1 MNYFQNTHF
10 LLFKILSV
18 SRSSSKNTIFGLIT
32 VSTMKHHIN
41 LLSDIDECA
50 TRKHNCSVD
59 GVCGNVEGS
68 YKCGCKPGYSGDGRT
83 CKGTAIIFHMFNKE
97 LYGLLRSFCIGILF
111 MRLI

>member
-1 MNYFQNTHF
+1 
-10 LLFKILSV
+10 
-18 SRSSSKNTIFGLIT
+18 
-32 VSTMKHHIN
+32 MKHHIN

>member
-1 MNYFQNTHF
+1 M
-10 LLFKILSV
+10 LSV
-18 SRSSSKNTIFGLIT
+18 SRSSLKNTMFGLIT

-50 TRKHNCSVD
+50 TREHNCSVD
-59 GVCGNVEGS
+59 GVCSNVEGS

-83 CKGTAIIFHMFNKE
+83 CKGTAIIFHMFYKE

-111 MRLI
+111 MRLK